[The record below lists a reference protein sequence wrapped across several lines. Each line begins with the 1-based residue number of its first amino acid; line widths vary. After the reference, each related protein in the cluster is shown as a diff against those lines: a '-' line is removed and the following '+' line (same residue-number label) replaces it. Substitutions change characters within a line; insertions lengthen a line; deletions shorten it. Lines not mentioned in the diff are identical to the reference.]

1 MRPAHSFM
9 LVLLSVC
16 LNLHAQFTI
25 QSEFRNRF
33 ELRNGYREIVP
44 VGSTPSGLIWQRTR
58 LSFGYETENFK
69 LKFTP
74 QDVRLW
80 GDESQ
85 KTSTGI
91 FGDDAS
97 LELFEGYAG
106 IRLGNL
112 GWIAIGRQELS
123 YDNQRLLAARNWN
136 NSGMTYDALLL
147 KLQAADWKFHL
158 GSTWNSLAESS
169 TDNLYPSNQIKN
181 LIFLWVNH
189 NFGENLTLS
198 LLQMAS
204 VVTETDTTNTLHYEQ
219 I

>member
-1 MRPAHSFM
+1 MRPALSFM

-91 FGDDAS
+91 FGDD
-97 LELFEGYAG
+97 
-106 IRLGNL
+106 
-112 GWIAIGRQELS
+112 
-123 YDNQRLLAARNWN
+123 
-136 NSGMTYDALLL
+136 
-147 KLQAADWKFHL
+147 
-158 GSTWNSLAESS
+158 
-169 TDNLYPSNQIKN
+169 
-181 LIFLWVNH
+181 
-189 NFGENLTLS
+189 
-198 LLQMAS
+198 
-204 VVTETDTTNTLHYEQ
+204 
-219 I
+219 